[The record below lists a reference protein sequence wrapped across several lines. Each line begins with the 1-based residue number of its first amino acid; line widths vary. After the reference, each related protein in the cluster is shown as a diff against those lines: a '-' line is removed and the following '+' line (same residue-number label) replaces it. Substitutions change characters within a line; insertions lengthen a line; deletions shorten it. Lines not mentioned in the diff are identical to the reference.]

1 MIMKFPLSDLNK
13 INNLNPQKGNLIL
26 AEPFME
32 DDYFGRSVVFMC
44 EHNKKGSYG
53 FILNNKLEIFLDDIV
68 PEIELKKINIYYG
81 GPVNSTNLFYLHQL
95 GDLIE
100 DSTQISDNIWTSGD
114 FNQIIE
120 FINMGIIDITKI
132 KFFLGYAGWTEGQL
146 ATEFKSNSW
155 IALDLINEDIF
166 MTDSDNLWKDILKK
180 RGGKMKAIANFPLN
194 PTDN

>member
-1 MIMKFPLSDLNK
+1 MKFPLSDLNK
-13 INNLNPQKGNLIL
+13 INNLPPKKGNLIL

-81 GPVNSTNLFYLHQL
+81 GPVHSTNLFYLHQL

-100 DSTQISDNIWTSGD
+100 DSNQISDNIWTSGD

-120 FINMGIIDITKI
+120 FIN
-132 KFFLGYAGWTEGQL
+132 
-146 ATEFKSNSW
+146 
-155 IALDLINEDIF
+155 EDIF
-166 MTDSDNLWKDILKK
+166 KTDSDNLWKDILKK